1 MPIRYGQ
8 NRTIGGTEKIKME
21 TPTTQDIIDKLI
33 LLKTFIKSQ
42 DLQMGLSHTKEKIII
57 NHLNA
62 IIRMEKFPVRRIEFI
77 KRLKRTEE
85 ARKR

>member
-1 MPIRYGQ
+1 
-8 NRTIGGTEKIKME
+8 ME
-21 TPTTQDIIDKLI
+21 TPTNQDIIDRLI

-42 DLQMGLSHTKEKIII
+42 DLQMGLSYTKEKIII

-77 KRLKRTEE
+77 KRLKQKE
-85 ARKR
+85 RKK